1 MQNFGNPSIAGGQ
14 AEYFRL
20 PLADTTAFAMPDDIP
35 EELLCL
41 MTDILP
47 TGYSTAMN
55 ARRLADE
62 DRTPSG
68 PQVAEGGPLKKEGVC
83 VVIGCGPVCLR

>member
-1 MQNFGNPSIAGGQ
+1 M
-14 AEYFRL
+14 
-20 PLADTTAFAMPDDIP
+20 PLADTSLFAMPDDIP
-35 EELLCL
+35 EELCIL

-62 DRTPSG
+62 GRTPNG
-68 PQVAEGGPLKKEGVC
+68 PQDTQGGPLPKRGVC
-83 VVIGCGPVCLR
+83 VVIGCGPVSRLQDDVTRRS